1 MYLNQKSVDWNVFLI
16 GGHSGSGKTTAANR
30 LGLALGV
37 PWMMVDDL
45 RLAFQR
51 ARVRLPKGN
60 IALYFNKTPYPWR
73 RPPEELCDLLIAVG
87 EVLSAPLEVVIENY
101 VDQGILIVIEGDGIL
116 PSLLSRTPVAERMGM
131 VRAAFIV
138 EPDESEVLANVLA
151 RGRYDEGITQDEL
164 RNEARAKWLYGQ
176 WLAREAARYDL
187 PVIQPRPWATLV
199 QRLLELLI

>member
-1 MYLNQKSVDWNVFLI
+1 MYLDQKSVDWSVFLI

-60 IALYFNKTPYPWR
+60 CALYFDKTPYPWR
-73 RPPEELCDLLIAVG
+73 RPPEELCDLLIAVS
-87 EVLSAPLEVVIENY
+87 EVLSAPLEVVIENH
-101 VDQGILIVIEGDGIL
+101 VDQGLPIVIEGDGII
-116 PSLLSRTPVAERMGM
+116 PSLLSRTPVVERLEM
-131 VRAAFIV
+131 VRTAFIV

-151 RGRYDEGITQDEL
+151 RGRYDERITKDEL
-164 RNEARAKWLYGQ
+164 RNEARSKWLYGQ

-187 PVIQPRPWATLV
+187 PVIQPRPWGTLV
-199 QRLLELLI
+199 QRLLELLT